1 MKPRP
6 QDWSE
11 AEMSRLKDMTRRKA
25 GTPRDCS
32 RAWSARRIGEEESA
46 RVRIGA
52 PQKMTMKPPN
62 SRQRQI
68 MQYLRGAG
76 WVKAAG
82 MPDSPKIIA
91 DLIEKGWLEVQQ
103 TEGGHAYRLTEPGLQ
118 AMKAPLPVR
127 PLKPSAF
134 WSSSGL
140 RAKK

>member
-1 MKPRP
+1 
-6 QDWSE
+6 
-11 AEMSRLKDMTRRKA
+11 
-25 GTPRDCS
+25 
-32 RAWSARRIGEEESA
+32 
-46 RVRIGA
+46 
-52 PQKMTMKPPN
+52 MTMKFPN

-82 MPDSPKIIA
+82 MPDSPKMIA
-91 DLIEKGWLEVQQ
+91 NLIDKGWIEVQH
-103 TEGGHAYRLTEPGLQ
+103 TEGPAYRLTEPGLQ